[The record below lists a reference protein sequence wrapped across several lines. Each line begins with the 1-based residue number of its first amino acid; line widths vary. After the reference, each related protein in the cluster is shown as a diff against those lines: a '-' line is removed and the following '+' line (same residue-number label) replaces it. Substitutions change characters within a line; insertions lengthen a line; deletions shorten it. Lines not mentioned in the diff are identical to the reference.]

1 MTKKVVYLIDSE
13 KISEKTKKQ
22 INLEKNCVIICLNHI
37 IDNDFKKHKIKT
49 LNEKEILGV
58 GDYLEIDK
66 LTYDISK
73 EWCKNNKLEK
83 DLTYNGINLGYTI
96 QNELFQ
102 NLLKYVH
109 RIFLVKK
116 SLEIIKPDLVFTTY
130 SDKILDLIAYEI
142 CSANQI
148 KIEKLDEP
156 PKGFENKFDKVN
168 FALNIFGK
176 NIELSVSENQFK
188 ILKNIYEFM
197 SNQRFNL
204 MTVFKQKKGKGK
216 TILFLDFNLNWHESL
231 FEKYFKLG
239 FNIECLNNRKPL
251 LWDSSSLKIA
261 KKFNIKKLSLKKSE
275 EKVEVDFNNI
285 INKINFKNSNL
296 ESLFTIKEFNFL
308 KIFENELMNTCK
320 KRFKETINLII
331 QIEKLLNSKKIDLV
345 WTLDDWGFDKTII
358 NLCKNKKIPTCLFL
372 AGGLQVLK
380 PEGKLW
386 PMVFAKQRI
395 ADKLFVWGENDMKNS
410 IECKADPEKIV
421 IGGAPKYDKIFFN
434 SKKSEDYI
442 LILTGGFPS
451 TQYSYFNSVSVINE
465 FKELFEKTLHEV
477 KKLNKKIIIKRHP
490 TQGPQEILDLNKI
503 IKKIIPNVLILK
515 NGNTL
520 ELISNASL
528 IITVCSTVLEESIIL
543 DKPIIYLPYI
553 KNDVGIPYSKLNA
566 VIEINNL
573 EKIEESIQ
581 KCLFDNITK
590 KKLEEGRKEFLE
602 KIISFQGNA
611 AEKHVEISLK
621 MINDAQ
627 KTNK

>member
-1 MTKKVVYLIDSE
+1 MIKKVLYLIDSE

-22 INLEKNCVIICLNHI
+22 INLEKNCEVICLNHI

-49 LNEKEILGV
+49 LDEKKILETA
-58 GDYLEIDK
+58 DYLEIDK

-83 DLTYNGINLGYTI
+83 DLTYNGINLGLTI

-116 SLEIIKPDLVFTTY
+116 SLEIIKPDLVFTTH
-130 SDKILDLIAYEI
+130 SNKILDLIAYEI
-142 CSANQI
+142 CIVNEI
-148 KIEKLDEP
+148 KIEKLNDP
-156 PKGFENKFDKVN
+156 PKGFKNKFDKVN
-168 FALNIFGK
+168 FSLNIFGK
-176 NIELSVSENQFK
+176 NMEVSVTKNQFK
-188 ILKNIYEFM
+188 ILKNVYEFI

-204 MTVFKQKKGKGK
+204 MTMFKEKRKEGK

-251 LWDSSSLKIA
+251 LWDNSSLKIA

-275 EKVEVDFNNI
+275 ERVEVDFNNI
-285 INKINFKNSNL
+285 IKKINFKNSNL
-296 ESLFTIKEFNFL
+296 ENLFTIKEFNFL
-308 KIFENELMNTCK
+308 KVFENELTNMCK
-320 KRFKETINLII
+320 KQFKETINVII
-331 QIEKLLNSKKIDLV
+331 QIEKLLNSRKISLV
-345 WTLDDWGFDKTII
+345 WSLDDWGFDKTII
-358 NLCKNKKIPTCLFL
+358 NICKNKKIPTCVFL

-380 PEGKLW
+380 PKGELW
-386 PMVFAKQRI
+386 PRAFAKQRI
-395 ADKLFVWGENDMKNS
+395 ADKIFLWGEIDMKNS
-410 IECKADPEKIV
+410 IECGADPEKIV
-421 IGGAPKYDKIFFN
+421 IGGAPKYDKVFFN

-465 FKELFEKTLHEV
+465 FKELFEKTLYEV

-490 TQGPQEILDLNKI
+490 TQGPQEILDINKI
-503 IKKIIPNVLILK
+503 TNKILPNALILK

-528 IITVCSTVLEESIIL
+528 IITVRSTALQESMIL
-543 DKPIIYLPYI
+543 GKPIIYLPYV

-566 VIEINNL
+566 VIEINDL
-573 EKIEESIQ
+573 ERIEESIQ
-581 KCLFDNITK
+581 KCLFDSITK

-611 AEKHVEISLK
+611 SEKHVEISLK
-621 MINDAQ
+621 MIEDVQ
-627 KTNK
+627 EKE